1 MKKKQKQHLVCL
13 LVSGAV
19 LMTGQTAF
27 ADDEQEFSM
36 DEYVVTAS
44 RMPVKKTETAASVT
58 VITREEI
65 EKSGAVS
72 VPDILNRT
80 TVTMQ
85 NDTTASVPTING
97 DVRVLV
103 LVDGREVNW
112 KGGGMH
118 MGQSGANLDYL
129 PSVDSIER
137 VEIVRGPASALYG
150 SDAVGGVIN
159 IITRKSTGPAT
170 RYSAEA
176 GSWGLRRYNLTT
188 ENNIGDFSYRIN
200 FERKRQDDFHYNSS
214 YSGDSDATAKNT
226 ALAQDK
232 MNIRLDKDLGN
243 NRSLSLTVDHTDGR
257 KGFNVMPDYQ
267 AYIASGGN
275 TNYFTHTVQTYVENN
290 VSLTYNW
297 NQGDKANSFI
307 RLYRNYL
314 TYNYDNHPN
323 DYLLPDYWFNGRS
336 YTNQADGAE
345 WQQTWKINDNYTLLG
360 GASWRQV
367 TADSAEYDI
376 DVPAYGYYQAGYNY
390 TDKKIS
396 SRAFFLENNW
406 RLPKNWSVT
415 AGMRYDDYSL
425 FGDKTTARIT
435 ANRELNQTT
444 NVYASWGQI
453 FKTPFIAD
461 VYGGGFMVPNPNL
474 KPETGDV
481 ITLGLNTR
489 LAEGTD
495 LQASVFSSRL
505 NDALDYVV
513 VGYNKYQWQNVA
525 ELKRKGLDLALKHR
539 LSPHWQASLGYSY
552 VKVDE
557 RGADREEINNNEPHG
572 YRLGL
577 QYEQDKWNADF
588 TLRGATGRDTRAFTS
603 SNYWVTDLGVS
614 YKVNPATRAYLKVY
628 NLTNEAYEMH
638 GSYGDSANLPGLY
651 PMAGRQIVFGID
663 QRI

>member
-1 MKKKQKQHLVCL
+1 VTIVKKKQNQHLLSL
-13 LVSGAV
+13 LVSTALLLNV
-19 LMTGQTAF
+19 QTVF
-27 ADDEQEFSM
+27 ADEQEFSL

-44 RMPVKKTETAASVT
+44 RMPVKKTETGASVT
-58 VITREEI
+58 VVTREEI

-72 VPDILNRT
+72 VPDILSRT
-80 TVTMQ
+80 TVTIQ

-137 VEIVRGPASALYG
+137 IEIVRGPASALYG
-150 SDAVGGVIN
+150 SDAAGGVIN
-159 IITRKSTGPAT
+159 IITRKSTGPVT

-188 ENNIGDFSYRIN
+188 ENKADAFSYRIN
-200 FERKRQDDFHYNSS
+200 FERKRQDDFHYNSG
-214 YSGDSDATAKNT
+214 YSGNSDATAKNT
-226 ALAQDK
+226 ALNQDK
-232 MNIRLDKDLGN
+232 MNIRLDKDLGSD
-243 NRSLSLTVDHTDGR
+243 RFLSLTVDHTDGR
-257 KGFNVMPDYQ
+257 KGFNVMPDYN
-267 AYIASGGN
+267 AFVDSGGN

-290 VSLTYNW
+290 ISLTYNW
-297 NQGDKANSFI
+297 SQGEKANNFI
-307 RLYRNYL
+307 RLYRNYFS
-314 TYNYDNHPN
+314 YNYDNHPDN
-323 DYLLPDYWFNGRS
+323 YLLPDYYFNGRS

-345 WQQTWKINDNYTLLG
+345 WQQTWKITDNYTLLG

-376 DVPAYGYYQAGYNY
+376 DIPGYYQGGYNY

-396 SRAFFLENNW
+396 NRAFFLENNW

-425 FGDKTTARIT
+425 FGDKTTARVT

-444 NVYASWGQI
+444 NMYASWGQI

-489 LAEGTD
+489 LAEGTE
-495 LQASVFSSRL
+495 LQASVFSSKL
-505 NDALDYVV
+505 KDALDYIV
-513 VGYNKYQWQNVA
+513 VGYNQYQWQNVA
-525 ELKRKGLDLALKHR
+525 ELKRKGLDLSLKHR
-539 LSPHWQASLGYSY
+539 LSPQWQASLGYSY
-552 VKVDE
+552 IKVDE
-557 RGADREEINNNEPHG
+557 QGATRREEINNNEPHG

-603 SNYWVTDLGVS
+603 SSYWVTDLGIK
-614 YKVNPATRAYLKVY
+614 YKVNPATLVYLKVY

-638 GSYGDSANLPGLY
+638 GSYENGMAGLY

-663 QRI
+663 QRL